1 MKSSKRSRSGLRSA
15 VDEGMELND
24 VDINPLILDLMVR
37 ETFAMFDENNSG
49 DIDKTEFSKL
59 TDVLGLEISDKK
71 QAEIMR
77 DLDKEGNG
85 CINYDEFVKLMS
97 KFQFGNA
104 ETHLETAF
112 NEYDKDM
119 DGEVGLD
126 DLLKVSEELDE
137 VPMSKSDAEL
147 MIAFFKYFSQ
157 EKLNENDDEH
167 DHPDEITS
175 VNITKKEFITTL
187 TRINFLVNKSD
198 NNNQSQDPNKSK
210 ASAFYESKSGFYSKS
225 NINNDKSYEESKING
240 K

>member
-1 MKSSKRSRSGLRSA
+1 MKSTKKSRASVRSGLE
-15 VDEGMELND
+15 EGIELNNI
-24 VDINPLILDLMVR
+24 DINPLILDLMIR

-59 TDVLGLEISDKK
+59 TEALGLEITEKRQNEMMK
-71 QAEIMR
+71 

-85 CINYDEFVKLMS
+85 CIGYEDFVELMS
-97 KFQFGNA
+97 KLQFGNA

-119 DGEVGLD
+119 DGEVGLE

-137 VPMSKSDAEL
+137 DPMSKSDAEL

-157 EKLNENDDEH
+157 EKLQDNEDEINVE
-167 DHPDEITS
+167 EITS
-175 VNITKKEFITTL
+175 VNITKKEFITAL
-187 TRINFLVNKSD
+187 TRINFLVTKSD
-198 NNNQSQDPNKSK
+198 NNQSQDLSKSR
-210 ASAFYESKSGFYSKS
+210 ASGFYESKSGYYSKS
-225 NINNDKSYEESKING
+225 INEKSIDSKYTN

>member
-15 VDEGMELND
+15 VEEGLDVND

-49 DIDKTEFSKL
+49 DIDKNEFSKL
-59 TDVLGLEISDKK
+59 TDVLGLEINERKRD
-71 QAEIMR
+71 EIMR

-85 CINYDEFVKLMS
+85 CINYDEFVNLMK

-157 EKLNENDDEH
+157 EKLNENEDDHEH
-167 DHPDEITS
+167 ADEITS

-187 TRINFLVNKSD
+187 IRINFLVNKSD

-225 NINNDKSYEESKING
+225 NINVDKSYEESKIMG

>member
-1 MKSSKRSRSGLRSA
+1 MKSTRKSRASNKSGLE
-15 VDEGMELND
+15 EGLELNNI
-24 VDINPLILDLMVR
+24 DINPLILDLMIR

-59 TDVLGLEISDKK
+59 TDALGLEISEKRQNEMMK
-71 QAEIMR
+71 

-85 CINYDEFVKLMS
+85 CIGYEDFVALMS
-97 KFQFGNA
+97 RLQFGNA

-112 NEYDKDM
+112 YEYDKDM
-119 DGEVGLD
+119 DGEVGLE

-157 EKLNENDDEH
+157 EKLDNEDDINV
-167 DHPDEITS
+167 DEITS

-187 TRINFLVNKSD
+187 TRINFLVTKSD
-198 NNNQSQDPNKSK
+198 NNNQSQELSKSR
-210 ASAFYESKSGFYSKS
+210 ASGFYESKSGYFSKS
-225 NINNDKSYEESKING
+225 INEGSLDG

>member
-15 VDEGMELND
+15 VDEGMEINN

-49 DIDKTEFSKL
+49 DIDKTEFNKL
-59 TDVLGLEISDKK
+59 TDVLGLEINDRKRD
-71 QAEIMR
+71 EIIR

-85 CINYDEFVKLMS
+85 CINYDEFVNLMK

-157 EKLNENDDEH
+157 EKLNENEDDHEH
-167 DHPDEITS
+167 EHADEITS

-187 TRINFLVNKSD
+187 IRINFLVNKSD

-225 NINNDKSYEESKING
+225 NINNDKSYEEK
-240 K
+240 

>member
-1 MKSSKRSRSGLRSA
+1 MKSTKKSRTSVKSGLE
-15 VDEGMELND
+15 EGIELNNI
-24 VDINPLILDLMVR
+24 DINPLILDLMIR

-59 TDVLGLEISDKK
+59 TEALGLELPEKK
-71 QAEIMR
+71 QNEMMK

-85 CINYDEFVKLMS
+85 CIGYEDFVELMS
-97 KFQFGNA
+97 KLQFGNA

-119 DGEVGLD
+119 DGEVGLE

-157 EKLNENDDEH
+157 EKLQENEEEINV
-167 DHPDEITS
+167 DEITS
-175 VNITKKEFITTL
+175 VNITKKEFITAL
-187 TRINFLVNKSD
+187 TRINFLVTKSE
-198 NNNQSQDPNKSK
+198 NNQSQDLSKSR
-210 ASAFYESKSGFYSKS
+210 ASGFYESKSGYYSKS
-225 NINNDKSYEESKING
+225 INDKSIDSKFTG

>member
-1 MKSSKRSRSGLRSA
+1 MKSTKRSKSGLKSA
-15 VDEGMELND
+15 IDEGMEIND
-24 VDINPLILDLMVR
+24 VDINPLILDLMIR

-49 DIDKTEFSKL
+49 DIDKAEFSKL
-59 TDVLGLEISDKK
+59 TDVLGLDMNEKK
-71 QAEIMR
+71 QNEIMR

-85 CINYDEFVKLMS
+85 CIDYEEFVKLMS

-137 VPMSKSDAEL
+137 VTMSKSDAEL

-157 EKLNENDDEH
+157 EKIHENDDDIH
-167 DHPDEITS
+167 VDEITS

-187 TRINFLVNKSD
+187 TRINFLVHKSD
-198 NNNQSQDPNKSK
+198 NNMSQDPNKSK
-210 ASAFYESKSGFYSKS
+210 GSGIYESKSGYFNKS
-225 NINNDKSYEESKING
+225 GFDKTLNDESKIIE

>member
-1 MKSSKRSRSGLRSA
+1 MKSTKRSKSGLKSA
-15 VDEGMELND
+15 IDEGMEIND
-24 VDINPLILDLMVR
+24 VDINPLILDLMIR

-49 DIDKTEFSKL
+49 DIDKAEFSKL
-59 TDVLGLEISDKK
+59 TDVLGLDMNEKK
-71 QAEIMR
+71 QNEIMR

-85 CINYDEFVKLMS
+85 CIDYEEFVKLMS

-137 VPMSKSDAEL
+137 VTMSKSDAEL

-157 EKLNENDDEH
+157 EKIHENDDDIH
-167 DHPDEITS
+167 VDEITS

-187 TRINFLVNKSD
+187 TRINFLVHKSD
-198 NNNQSQDPNKSK
+198 NNMSQDPNKSK
-210 ASAFYESKSGFYSKS
+210 GSGIYESKSGYFNKS
-225 NINNDKSYEESKING
+225 GFDKTLNDESKILD

>member
-1 MKSSKRSRSGLRSA
+1 MKSTKRSKSGLKSA
-15 VDEGMELND
+15 IDEGMEIND
-24 VDINPLILDLMVR
+24 VDINPLILDLMIR

-49 DIDKTEFSKL
+49 DIDKAEFSKL
-59 TDVLGLEISDKK
+59 TDVLGLDMNEKK
-71 QAEIMR
+71 QNEIMR

-85 CINYDEFVKLMS
+85 CIDYEEFVKLMS

-137 VPMSKSDAEL
+137 VTMSKSDAEL

-157 EKLNENDDEH
+157 EKIHENDDDIH
-167 DHPDEITS
+167 VDEITS

-187 TRINFLVNKSD
+187 TRINFLVHKSD
-198 NNNQSQDPNKSK
+198 INMSQDPNKSK
-210 ASAFYESKSGFYSKS
+210 GSGIYESKSGYFNKS
-225 NINNDKSYEESKING
+225 GFDKTLNDESKIIE

>member
-1 MKSSKRSRSGLRSA
+1 MKSTKKSRASLRSGGLE
-15 VDEGMELND
+15 EGLELNNI
-24 VDINPLILDLMVR
+24 DINPLILELMIR

-59 TDVLGLEISDKK
+59 TEALGLEISEKK
-71 QAEIMR
+71 QNEMMK

-85 CINYDEFVKLMS
+85 CIGYQDFVDLMS
-97 KFQFGNA
+97 KLQFGNA

-119 DGEVGLD
+119 DGEVGLE

-137 VPMSKSDAEL
+137 VSMSKSDAEL

-157 EKLNENDDEH
+157 EKLEDNDDEINV
-167 DHPDEITS
+167 DEIKS

-187 TRINFLVNKSD
+187 TKINFLVSKVSKSEI
-198 NNNQSQDPNKSK
+198 NQSQEQSKSR
-210 ASAFYESKSGFYSKS
+210 ASGFYESKSGFHSKS
-225 NINNDKSYEESKING
+225 INDKSLDTGNK
-240 K
+240 

>member
-1 MKSSKRSRSGLRSA
+1 MKSTKRSKSGLKSA
-15 VDEGMELND
+15 IDEGMEINE
-24 VDINPLILDLMVR
+24 VDINPLILDLMIR

-49 DIDKTEFSKL
+49 DIDKAEFSKL
-59 TDVLGLEISDKK
+59 TDVLGLDMNEKK
-71 QAEIMR
+71 QNEIMR

-85 CINYDEFVKLMS
+85 CIDYEEFVKLMS

-137 VPMSKSDAEL
+137 VTMSKSDAEL

-157 EKLNENDDEH
+157 EKIHENDDDIH
-167 DHPDEITS
+167 VDEITS

-187 TRINFLVNKSD
+187 TRINFLVHKSD
-198 NNNQSQDPNKSK
+198 INMSQDPNKSK
-210 ASAFYESKSGFYSKS
+210 GSGIYESKSGYFNKS
-225 NINNDKSYEESKING
+225 GFDKTLNDESKIIE

>member
-1 MKSSKRSRSGLRSA
+1 MKFSKRSRSGLKSA
-15 VDEGMELND
+15 IEEGMELND
-24 VDINPLILDLMVR
+24 VDINPLILDLMIR

-59 TDVLGLEISDKK
+59 TEVLGLEISEKK
-71 QAEIMR
+71 QNEMLR
-77 DLDKEGNG
+77 ELDKEGNG
-85 CINYDEFVKLMS
+85 CIDYEEFVKLMS
-97 KFQFGNA
+97 QFQFGNA

-137 VPMSKSDAEL
+137 VPMTKSDAEL

-157 EKLNENDDEH
+157 EKHNENDEDIH
-167 DHPDEITS
+167 IDEITN

-187 TRINFLVNKSD
+187 TKINFLVHKSD
-198 NNNQSQDPNKSK
+198 NNVNNDLNKSK
-210 ASAFYESKSGFYSKS
+210 TSGLYESKSGFYSKS
-225 NINNDKSYEESKING
+225 IINPKSKDESQII
-240 K
+240 

>member
-1 MKSSKRSRSGLRSA
+1 MKSSKRSKSGLKSGIE
-15 VDEGMELND
+15 EGLKLND
-24 VDINPLILDLMVR
+24 VDINPLILDLMIR

-59 TDVLGLEISDKK
+59 TDVLGLELTEKK
-71 QAEIMR
+71 QSEIMR

-85 CINYDEFVKLMS
+85 SIDYEEFVKLMS
-97 KFQFGNA
+97 KFKFGNA

-137 VPMSKSDAEL
+137 VTMTKSDAEL

-157 EKLNENDDEH
+157 EKMHENDEDIH
-167 DHPDEITS
+167 IDEINS

-187 TRINFLVNKSD
+187 TRINFLVHKSD
-198 NNNQSQDPNKSK
+198 NNQSQDPNKSK

-225 NINNDKSYEESKING
+225 NINIDKSYDESKIMG